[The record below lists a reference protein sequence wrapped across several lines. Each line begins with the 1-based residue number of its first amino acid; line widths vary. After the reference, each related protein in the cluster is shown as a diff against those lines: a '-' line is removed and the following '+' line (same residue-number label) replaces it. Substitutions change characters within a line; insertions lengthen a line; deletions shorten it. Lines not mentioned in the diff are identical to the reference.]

1 METTYEMDNLNDAIQ
16 KINEIIKV
24 KPELSSKLLNLRKQ
38 LETMKVSLIE
48 LGNLRDDFE
57 RGNITNENYRV
68 QSKKL
73 RTDIER
79 AKNDADLLGIL
90 ASVEEKEKKPILTRL
105 KNAVISN
112 KDFIIIV
119 LEILKTIILP

>member
-1 METTYEMDNLNDAIQ
+1 METIYEMNNLNDAIQ

-24 KPELSSKLLNLRKQ
+24 KPELSLKLLNLRKQ

-48 LGNLRDDFE
+48 LENLRDDFE

-79 AKNDADLLGIL
+79 AKNDADLMGIL
-90 ASVEEKEKKPILTRL
+90 DSVEGKEKKPILTRL
-105 KNAVISN
+105 KNAVLSN
-112 KDFIIIV
+112 KDFIVLV